1 MTDTRTPGETLA
13 AAYANAPAATKHRDR
28 LARIYRPN
36 AMLDRLIALRA
47 TDPARFEQVMTPTW
61 RAELGMYEQQKA
73 AYQEVNGD
81 GGN

>member
-1 MTDTRTPGETLA
+1 MTNRTPIETLA
-13 AAYANAPAATKHRDR
+13 EGYAAAPAATKHRDR